1 MNRWMQLLMVALV
14 FGLIACGQNG
24 AVGSGQSRSGAKS
37 PAAGPNSA
45 GKTSGRMAG
54 QMRGGERQVED
65 AVAVELKP
73 EHEVLGDP
81 SHEKMKQTA
90 PAEFDALFHTTAGDF
105 TVHVTREWAPE
116 GADRFYNLVVN
127 GYYDGNRFFRV
138 VPGFVVQW
146 GMHGDPD
153 VNANWRASDDA
164 TIPDDE
170 VTQSNTRGTITFA
183 TSGEDSRTTQ
193 LFINFGNNARLDGMG
208 FSVFGTVVGDGMD
221 AVDSIESKY
230 GQRPDQGRI
239 HAGGN
244 EYLDANFPDLDHI
257 ISATIVEA
265 GGDDAPEEDGE

>member
-1 MNRWMQLLMVALV
+1 MLALSVALV

-24 AVGSGQSRSGAKS
+24 AVGQGGSGASSGAKS
-37 PAAGPNSA
+37 QVPGRGAS
-45 GKTSGRMAG
+45 GKPGAS
-54 QMRGGERQVED
+54 RGEQTRE
-65 AVAVELKP
+65 AEPVAVELKP

-81 SHEKMKQTA
+81 SHADMQQTA
-90 PAEFDALFHTTAGDF
+90 PDEFDALFHTTAGDF

-257 ISATIVEA
+257 VSATIVEA
-265 GGDDAPEEDGE
+265 GDDAPEEDGE